1 MLTPYEIAQKA
12 VQALDS
18 KKARD
23 ITVLKTEKVTSLADY
38 FIIATASSSTHGKT
52 LVEETEK
59 LLSEA
64 GEPPLRRE
72 GYRSESWVLLDFG
85 CVVVHVF
92 LEETRRFYN
101 LERLWSDAAV
111 IDYTTMIEGENK

>member
-1 MLTPYEIAQKA
+1 MLTSYEVAQLA
-12 VQALDS
+12 VKALDE

-23 ITVLKTEKVTSLADY
+23 ITVLKTESVTVLADY
-38 FIIATASSSTHGKT
+38 FIIVTASSTTHGKT

-59 LLSEA
+59 ALTLA

-72 GYRSESWVLLDFG
+72 GYRSGNWVLLDFG

-92 LEETRRFYN
+92 LEDTREFYN
-101 LERLWSDAAV
+101 LERLWSDAV
-111 IDYTTMIEGENK
+111 NIDYTTMLN

>member
-1 MLTPYEIAQKA
+1 MLTPYEIAKKA
-12 VQALDS
+12 VQVLDS

-38 FIIATASSSTHGKT
+38 FIIATAGSTTHGKT

-59 LLSEA
+59 QLSEA

-72 GYRSESWVLLDFG
+72 GYRSGSWVLLDFG
-85 CVVVHVF
+85 CVVIHVF
-92 LEETRRFYN
+92 MEETRKFYN
-101 LERLWSDAAV
+101 LERLWSDAV
-111 IDYTTMIEGENK
+111 TVDISTMTEGEEE

>member
-1 MLTPYEIAQKA
+1 MLTPTEVAKKD
-12 VQALDS
+12 VQTLDS
-18 KKARD
+18 KKARE
-23 ITVLKTEKVTSLADY
+23 ITVLKTDKVTSLADY

-59 LLSEA
+59 ALSEA

-72 GYRSESWVLLDFG
+72 GYRSGSWVLLDFG

-92 LEETRRFYN
+92 LQETRQFYN
-101 LERLWSDAAV
+101 LERLWSDATE
-111 IDYTTMIEGENK
+111 IDYTTMLEEEKE

>member
-1 MLTPYEIAQKA
+1 MLTPYEVAQKA
-12 VQALDS
+12 VQVLDS

-38 FIIATASSSTHGKT
+38 FIIVTASSSTHGKT

-59 LLSEA
+59 QLSEA

-72 GYRSESWVLLDFG
+72 GYRSGSWVLLDFG
-85 CVVVHVF
+85 CVVIHVF

-101 LERLWSDAAV
+101 LERLWSDATE
-111 IDYTTMIEGENK
+111 IDYTTMLEEDKE